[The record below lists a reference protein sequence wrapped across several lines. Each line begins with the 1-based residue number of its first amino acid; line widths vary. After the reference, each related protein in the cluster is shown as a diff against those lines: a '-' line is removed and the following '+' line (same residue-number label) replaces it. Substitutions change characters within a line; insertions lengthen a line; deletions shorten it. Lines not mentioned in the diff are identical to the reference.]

1 MYEGEYMFRFYIAL
15 WMSKLSVI
23 ALKLTGHNGTD
34 FPGTVALKICPDFLK
49 YIAKPKHIIGITG
62 TNGKTTV
69 TNLLTDALA
78 ADGIRVLSNREGSNI
93 RTGISTIL
101 MKGVTL
107 FNRSRFDSAVLEID
121 ERSAGLVFPYV
132 RPELMLINNLTR
144 DSIMRNAHPGFI
156 ARILTEEMPKETRL
170 VINGDDLIACS
181 VAPSND
187 RVYFGIDRMDTDTDR
202 CINLIND
209 MQVCP
214 RCTSKLV
221 FDTVRYHHI
230 GKAHCP
236 ECGFSSPNCDYEGH
250 DVNLMDMTMQ
260 IRDKDG
266 SEESYRL
273 INESVFNIYNIVA
286 VTAVMR
292 EMGYSKERV
301 SELLSNISIVK
312 TRFNEQRIGD
322 YTLSMQLSKDKN
334 ALAASRV
341 FDYIS
346 SKSGRKEI
354 ILMMSC
360 LGDTKHWSENTC
372 WLYDCD
378 FEFLA
383 DESFERIIVAGDRGL
398 DYVLRLELAGVD
410 RDRIRCTRNEKDIPK
425 LLKLSPGTDVYF
437 LYGTDSI
444 SLAESIASEIRC
456 NMLAKSEVSEC

>member
-1 MYEGEYMFRFYIAL
+1 
-15 WMSKLSVI
+15 
-23 ALKLTGHNGTD
+23 
-34 FPGTVALKICPDFLK
+34 
-49 YIAKPKHIIGITG
+49 
-62 TNGKTTV
+62 
-69 TNLLTDALA
+69 
-78 ADGIRVLSNREGSNI
+78 
-93 RTGISTIL
+93 
-101 MKGVTL
+101 
-107 FNRSRFDSAVLEID
+107 
-121 ERSAGLVFPYV
+121 
-132 RPELMLINNLTR
+132 
-144 DSIMRNAHPGFI
+144 
-156 ARILTEEMPKETRL
+156 
-170 VINGDDLIACS
+170 
-181 VAPSND
+181 
-187 RVYFGIDRMDTDTDR
+187 
-202 CINLIND
+202 
-209 MQVCP
+209 
-214 RCTSKLV
+214 
-221 FDTVRYHHI
+221 
-230 GKAHCP
+230 
-236 ECGFSSPNCDYEGH
+236 
-250 DVNLMDMTMQ
+250 
-260 IRDKDG
+260 
-266 SEESYRL
+266 
-273 INESVFNIYNIVA
+273 
-286 VTAVMR
+286 MR

-410 RDRIRCTRNEKDIPK
+410 KDRIRCTRNEKDIPK